1 MLMKFRCFFFRIL
14 NNEEWYARTDLIDF
28 ISTIGIHFRMNKM
41 LLKES
46 VAKRLES
53 ERGMSFTEFTYQI
66 FQSYDWL
73 YLLQNYNCSFQ
84 VLWFTHVCSSRVSV
98 LFLYC
103 LNSSVPH
110 YFLRDRKNCREIG
123 YELSLSYCRIIHYLW
138 RIRIDHQLCFQRWKF
153 GERWRQLVFPS
164 GGNVVEYDWLLKY
177 INWFFVPIERGDDDY
192 YSSCITDIDVNNSW
206 NSRFRSW
213 FSD

>member
-1 MLMKFRCFFFRIL
+1 MLLYVNEISLFFFFRIL

-84 VLWFTHVCSSRVSV
+84 VL
-98 LFLYC
+98 
-103 LNSSVPH
+103 
-110 YFLRDRKNCREIG
+110 
-123 YELSLSYCRIIHYLW
+123 
-138 RIRIDHQLCFQRWKF
+138 
-153 GERWRQLVFPS
+153 
-164 GGNVVEYDWLLKY
+164 
-177 INWFFVPIERGDDDY
+177 
-192 YSSCITDIDVNNSW
+192 
-206 NSRFRSW
+206 
-213 FSD
+213 